1 MPMPMTK
8 DTNQP
13 REKLRMAS
21 APTSITGRAK
31 VRLRTTKRRPVL
43 PEIQAQTVIVS
54 SPCSPNGTVL
64 IPTFL
69 MILPKVLAGAR

>member
-1 MPMPMTK
+1 MPVTK
-8 DTNQP
+8 ETNQP

-31 VRLRTTKRRPVL
+31 VSLRTTKRRPVI

-54 SPCSPNGTVL
+54 SPYSPSGTGL

-69 MILPKVLAGAR
+69 MILPKASAGAR